1 MIDFTSTQT
10 DPHGQAATMTTASTH
25 TTRRGSSPLLG
36 ALAAGAGAVVVLTVV
51 ATVVEGRP
59 AVLGAASGGV
69 LTLVVFALGVASV
82 SAVARVLP
90 SASLVVALMTYVL
103 QLLALAVCVGTI
115 DAVFDAATLSR
126 GWFAAGVIAVTALW
140 VVGQLVAATR
150 QRIPAFETRDAVPA
164 ADRPEPHPGGER

>member
-1 MIDFTSTQT
+1 
-10 DPHGQAATMTTASTH
+10 MTTASTH
-25 TTRRGSSPLLG
+25 PTRRGSSPLLG
-36 ALAAGAGAVVVLTVV
+36 ALVAGAVTVVVLAVV
-51 ATVVEGRP
+51 AALAEGRP
-59 AVLGAASGGV
+59 AFLGASAGGV

-90 SASLVVALMTYVL
+90 PASLLVALMTYVL

-115 DAVFDAATLSR
+115 DAVVDAATLSR

-150 QRIPAFETRDAVPA
+150 QRIPAFETHDAAPA
-164 ADRPEPHPGGER
+164 ADGPEPHPGGER